1 MGTIVIDKDNIQDA
15 LLHKVWTVELEIL
28 DVIDHICRV
37 HSIRYSLFYGT
48 LLGTIRHQGFIPWDD
63 DIDVLMSRYD
73 YERFR
78 QVWREEAFK
87 DYELVDQEGYSDYP
101 NNFMKIVKKHIP
113 RRCYTNVFR
122 NVRM

>member
-63 DIDVLMSRYD
+63 DIDLVMPR
-73 YERFR
+73 
-78 QVWREEAFK
+78 K
-87 DYELVDQEGYSDYP
+87 DYNRLMEILAEK
-101 NNFMKIVKKHIP
+101 NNLITDSIEIKTPPIGGLILKRKK
-113 RRCYTNVFR
+113 NVITK
-122 NVRM
+122 